1 MLFVLAMNLNLI
13 LIHTSGVINNNVH
26 YIIPSPNVPCPEES
40 CLTLSTLAANGSY
53 NDMDTTIIFLD
64 GNHTLD
70 SGLTISNIHHSLTLL
85 TNGTVAIS
93 CSDGAY
99 LDFYDI
105 TQLQINGIEF
115 IGCSCNIELVG
126 QLTLENCRFYGES
139 NYSALELFQT
149 NTSIVQS
156 SFVSN
161 TAGTYQS
168 DMGVLAYM
176 RNNSYNFLRGYRTN
190 ISSTS
195 AEVGGALIVTNSTVN
210 ISNSNFENNSAKVG
224 GAIFIELGSYLS
236 ICNCTFVSNSAT
248 GCYSS
253 PYNYSYYYYYIDGS
267 CLGGAL
273 FVDNGCSVIAHNSTF
288 IDNSAGYSG
297 GAIALFQDS
306 EVFLGGSQNV
316 FSGNRGGTLGGA
328 ISAFD
333 RSRITID
340 SSCYSNNTGRYGGV
354 IYMDGHAS
362 ITVSNCSFDDNEAS
376 YDGGVIF
383 AYYGSNFTVG
393 DSSFENNEAGSSG
406 GVIFA
411 YYGSNF
417 TVGDSSFENNEAGS
431 SGGVIFA
438 LYSSSI
444 TVDNSL
450 FNNNTAHFNAGVM
463 DVFGNITV
471 GNSSFENNEAGNIGG
486 VMYAYSSSSIT
497 VGNSSFENNEAG
509 SSGGVVYASSSS
521 SITVGNSS
529 FENNEAGSSGGVVY
543 ASSSSSITVG
553 NSSFEN
559 NEAGSSGGVVYASSS
574 SSITVGN
581 SSFEKNEAGSSG
593 GVVYASSSS
602 SITVG
607 NSSFENNE
615 AGSSGGVV
623 YASSSSSITMGN
635 SSFENNEAGRSGGVV
650 YASSSSSI
658 TMGNSSFEN
667 NEAGS
672 SGGVVYASSSSSI
685 TMGNSSFENNEAGS
699 SGGVVYAS
707 SNSSITVDNSLFN
720 NNTAHIDAGVMD
732 VSGSSSITVGNSL
745 FNNNTAHIDA
755 GVMDVSGSSS
765 ITVGNSLF
773 NNNTAHIDA
782 GVMYLSGS
790 SSSSITVCNSYF
802 DNNEA
807 GNSGGVVYASGYSG
821 SITVDNSLFNNN
833 TAHFDAGVMYL
844 SGSSSSSITVCNSY
858 FDNNEAGRNG
868 GVMFYYSNDNNSDVI
883 MENTTF
889 HGNAASYY
897 GGVLY
902 YHTIDSVQVSLCA
915 FLYNSANEGGAVYV
929 HNAMFTD
936 LDSSYYGN
944 MASSG
949 GAIALLEGYVSVRAS
964 RFMKNTAKSSGGV
977 LYSSLHDFVQVVDL
991 ESSCFINNSA
1001 NSGGAIAAFST
1012 ARITVTESIFTYN
1025 NAVRGGAV
1033 YLLTRNNFTVNCS
1046 NFTHNLGQSDGGMIF
1061 SENQNKLNFI
1071 DSEVN
1076 YNRAGSNGGAVTLLF
1091 LSELNITG
1099 GNSFTG
1105 NQARSGGVAYTRE
1118 SSINI
1123 QSQTLSMAN
1132 NTAVE
1137 TGGAVHLSAANLFF
1151 LEGYNKLVQNQAQ
1164 RGAALYATNSVV
1176 EAFNDSLIMANNT
1189 ARDTGGAVYLSK
1201 ANLSIQCG
1209 FNEFS
1214 GNEAGTGGAVH
1225 LGESHLTIS
1234 GDYVVLFN
1242 NEAGD
1247 GGAVFSSESKLVI
1260 NSNGQT
1266 KIYANSAAHH
1276 GGGLYLTRSELRVSG
1291 ESSNI
1296 TRNTASNQGGGI
1308 LVSNSSI
1315 IIEGTIHL
1323 VSNEAENGGG
1333 ISLEKNAKLCGAM
1346 AGHTDI
1352 INFVN
1357 NRASHYGGALYI
1369 NDETNPDI
1377 CRAVSL
1383 QDATLSTACFLKS
1396 VYIKVT
1402 GNFAN
1407 ISGSNLFGGL
1417 LDRCTVYNEISMEYQ
1432 TKYNEPGIINFL
1444 NSSNIDETQ
1453 LFNTVTSHPVRL
1465 CFCRGNQPDCNY
1477 QPESIQANRGHTF
1490 SINLIAYNHIHYP
1503 VNASI
1508 QCSLNS
1514 SAGGLGEGEK
1524 FQNIKSACT
1533 ELKYNLFT
1541 PYNYE
1546 ELTFSAVRDPCN
1558 ETSVRTVA
1566 IEIICSC
1573 PVGFQ
1578 ISSNNDTT
1586 CDCSCHQ
1593 LLQSYQNT
1601 ECNPTT
1607 ESIIR
1612 RENFWISYINYT
1624 GSNYSSGYVI
1634 YSHCPFDYCYTPD
1647 KEVSVNLNLP
1657 NGSDAQCNSNRM
1669 GTLCG
1674 TCKSGL
1680 SVSLGSSICVRCPKY
1695 WPGLLVTIVIAFI
1708 LLGIGLVAFLLL
1720 LNLTVAIG
1728 TLNALIFYAN
1738 IVAANKS
1745 ILFPSGVSF
1754 ASVFVSWLNFDLG
1767 IDVCFFDRMDM
1778 YVKTWLQLAFPVY
1791 IIILV
1796 VVIVQLSYYFDAFGR
1811 YIGKKD
1817 PVATLATL
1825 ILLSYTKLLQT
1836 IITAFSTATLA
1847 YPDGSKKILW
1857 LPDATIGF
1865 FTSKHAVLFFTAV
1878 LVLLAGL
1885 VYTVLLFS
1893 WQWFLY
1899 CPRKRVK
1906 WIINQKLSSFMEVYH
1921 IPYVPKHRYWTG
1933 LLLLARVGVY
1943 LVSAFNPSGDP
1954 RVTLLATTFVIICL
1968 IVYIATFSVR
1978 IYKNRYINIMETL
1991 TYFNIMALSI
2001 FSWYTVDADTN
2012 QTILTNMS
2020 VGVTFIQL
2028 AAIIVYHA
2036 YKHANQKMF
2045 TAIKRGAIYIK
2056 VKQTLKQ
2063 MKKNAVSVNEKPP
2076 ADEDIYRFH
2085 ELLDII
2091 GEPVT
2096 NDYNIPQVEQNAEPT
2111 QSVVELPKPV
2121 QASSTPSS
2129 HVTEE
2134 GPELQKPHQI
2144 ENCSDTK
2151 PAKPVASEMAQSDD
2165 KDQSSQEG
2173 LKEGIGSY
2181 SITVKAEVHN

>member
-1 MLFVLAMNLNLI
+1 MF
-13 LIHTSGVINNNVH
+13 GNNVH
-26 YIIPSPNVPCPEES
+26 YIIPSPNVQCPEES
-40 CLTLSTLAANGSY
+40 CLTLITLATNSSRFF
-53 NDMDTTIIFLD
+53 DTDTTIVFLE

-70 SGLTISNIHHSLTLL
+70 SELIVSDISGSLMLL
-85 TNGTVAIS
+85 TNGTVAIF
-93 CSDGAY
+93 CSDGAN
-99 LDFYDI
+99 LNFYNI
-105 TQLQINGIEF
+105 TQLQLGGIEF
-115 IGCSCNIELVG
+115 SECSCNVELVG
-126 QLTLENCRFYGES
+126 QFALEDSTFFGAS
-139 NYSALELFQT
+139 NNSALQLVQT
-149 NTSIVQS
+149 YTTIIRS
-156 SFVSN
+156 SFISN
-161 TAGTYQS
+161 TAGTYKS
-168 DMGVLAYM
+168 NVGVLAYL
-176 RNNSYNFLRGYRTN
+176 RNNLYKLNVPYGYQPN
-190 ISSTS
+190 ITH
-195 AEVGGALIVTNSTVN
+195 ARVGGALIVTNSTVN
-210 ISNSNFENNSAKVG
+210 ITTSNFESNSAKVG
-224 GAIFIELGSYLS
+224 GAIFVELGSNLG
-236 ICNCTFVSNSAT
+236 ICNCTFVSNSVT
-248 GCYSS
+248 DCYSS
-253 PYNYSYYYYYIDGS
+253 TYYSYYYYYYLDGS

-273 FVDNGCSVIAHNSTF
+273 FLDNGCSVTVHNSTF
-288 IDNSAGYSG
+288 KDNSAGYSG

-306 EVFLGGSQNV
+306 EALLGNGQNV
-316 FSGNRGGTLGGA
+316 FTGNRGGTLGGA
-328 ISAFD
+328 ISAFNG
-333 RSRITID
+333 SRITID
-340 SSCYSNNTGRYGGV
+340 SSCCSNNMARYGGV
-354 IYMDGHAS
+354 IYMDRYAS
-362 ITVSNCSFDDNEAS
+362 ITVCN
-376 YDGGVIF
+376 
-383 AYYGSNFTVG
+383 
-393 DSSFENNEAGSSG
+393 SSFENNEAGSR
-406 GVIFA
+406 
-411 YYGSNF
+411 
-417 TVGDSSFENNEAGS
+417 
-431 SGGVIFA
+431 
-438 LYSSSI
+438 
-444 TVDNSL
+444 
-450 FNNNTAHFNAGVM
+450 
-463 DVFGNITV
+463 
-471 GNSSFENNEAGNIGG
+471 GG
-486 VMYAYSSSSIT
+486 VMYASSSSSIT
-497 VGNSSFENNEAG
+497 VGNSSFVNNEADNSGGVVYVSFSSSITVGNSFFVNNEVG

-521 SITVGNSS
+521 SITVYESSFENNEADSSGGVMYASYGSSITVGDSS
-529 FENNEAGSSGGVVY
+529 FENNEAGRSGGIVY
-543 ASSSSSITVG
+543 ASSGSSITVG
-553 NSSFEN
+553 DSSFEN
-559 NEAGSSGGVVYASSS
+559 NEAGRSGGVMYAYRIRKSITVDNSLFNNNTAHFDAAVMYISGSSS
-574 SSITVGN
+574 SNI
-581 SSFEKNEAGSSG
+581 
-593 GVVYASSSS
+593 
-602 SITVG
+602 I
-607 NSSFENNE
+607 
-615 AGSSGGVV
+615 
-623 YASSSSSITMGN
+623 MGN

-658 TMGNSSFEN
+658 TVGDSS
-667 NEAGS
+667 
-672 SGGVVYASSSSSI
+672 
-685 TMGNSSFENNEAGS
+685 
-699 SGGVVYAS
+699 
-707 SNSSITVDNSLFN
+707 
-720 NNTAHIDAGVMD
+720 
-732 VSGSSSITVGNSL
+732 
-745 FNNNTAHIDA
+745 
-755 GVMDVSGSSS
+755 
-765 ITVGNSLF
+765 
-773 NNNTAHIDA
+773 
-782 GVMYLSGS
+782 
-790 SSSSITVCNSYF
+790 
-802 DNNEA
+802 
-807 GNSGGVVYASGYSG
+807 
-821 SITVDNSLFNNN
+821 
-833 TAHFDAGVMYL
+833 
-844 SGSSSSSITVCNSY
+844 

-868 GVMFYYSNDNNSDVI
+868 GVMCYYYSVHVI

-889 HGNAASYY
+889 HGNAAGYY

-902 YHTIDSVQVSLCA
+902 YHSTDRVQVSIISLCV
-915 FLYNSANEGGAVYV
+915 FLYNSANEGGAVYIR
-929 HNAMFTD
+929 NATFTD
-936 LDSSYYGN
+936 RDSLYYGN
-944 MASSG
+944 VASSG

-964 RFMKNTAKSSGGV
+964 RFMKNTARSSGGV

-1012 ARITVTESIFTYN
+1012 ARITVTESIFIYN

-1033 YLLTRNNFTVNCS
+1033 YLLTRNNFTVISS
-1046 NFTHNLGQSDGGMIF
+1046 NFMHNLGQSDGGMIF

-1123 QSQTLSMAN
+1123 HSQTLIMAN
-1132 NTAVE
+1132 NRAVE

-1164 RGAALYATNSVV
+1164 SGAALYATNSIV

-1201 ANLSIQCG
+1201 ANFSIQCG
-1209 FNEFS
+1209 FNQFS
-1214 GNEAGTGGAVH
+1214 GNEARSGGAVH

-1247 GGAVFSSESKLVI
+1247 GGAVFVSESKLVI
-1260 NSNGQT
+1260 NSNGQA

-1315 IIEGTIHL
+1315 IIEGAIHL

-1369 NDETNPDI
+1369 NDKTNPDI

-1383 QDATLSTACFLKS
+1383 QDATLLTACFSKS

-1407 ISGSNLFGGL
+1407 LSGSNLFGGL
-1417 LDRCTVYNEISMEYQ
+1417 LDRCTVYSEVSMEYQ
-1432 TKYNEPGIINFL
+1432 TKFNEPGIINFL

-1477 QPESIQANRGHTF
+1477 QPESIQANRGNIF

-1524 FQNIKSACT
+1524 FQNIKNACT

-1541 PYNYE
+1541 PNNYE
-1546 ELTFSAVRDPCN
+1546 ELTFSAVRAPCN
-1558 ETSVRTVA
+1558 KTSVRTVA

-1578 ISSNNDTT
+1578 ISSNNDTM
-1586 CDCSCHQ
+1586 CDCTCHP

-1607 ESIIR
+1607 RLIIR

-1624 GSNYSSGYVI
+1624 RSYSSGYVI

-1695 WPGLLVTIVIAFI
+1695 WPGLLVTIVVAFI

-1728 TLNALIFYAN
+1728 TLNAIIFYAN

-1745 ILFPSGVSF
+1745 VLFPSGVSF

-1767 IDVCFFDRMDM
+1767 IDVCFFDGMDT

-1796 VVIVQLSYYFDAFGR
+1796 VVIVQLSYHFDAFGR

-1865 FTSKHAVLFFTAV
+1865 FTSKHAVLFFTTV

-1885 VYTVLLFS
+1885 IYTFLLFS

-1921 IPYVPKHRYWTG
+1921 IPHVPKHRYWTG

-1954 RVTLLATTFVIICL
+1954 RVTLLATTFVISCL

-2028 AAIIVYHA
+2028 VVIIVYHA

-2056 VKQTLKQ
+2056 VEQTLKQ
-2063 MKKNAVSVNEKPP
+2063 KKKNAVSVNEKPP
-2076 ADEDIYRFH
+2076 TDEDIYRFH

-2096 NDYNIPQVEQNAEPT
+2096 NDYNISQVEHNTKPT

-2121 QASSTPSS
+2121 QASSTPSPADI
-2129 HVTEE
+2129 TEE
-2134 GPELQKPHQI
+2134 DPELQKPHQI
-2144 ENCSDTK
+2144 ENYSDTK
-2151 PAKPVASEMAQSDD
+2151 PAKPVAMEMAQSYD

-2173 LKEGIGSY
+2173 LKEGIGSH
-2181 SITVKAEVHN
+2181 SITVKADIHDH

>member
-1 MLFVLAMNLNLI
+1 MLFVLVMNLNLI
-13 LIHTSGVINNNVH
+13 LIQTTGMFGNTVH
-26 YIIPSPNVPCPEES
+26 YIIPSPNDQCPEES
-40 CLTLSTLAANGSY
+40 CFTLSTLADISSY
-53 NDMDTTIIFLD
+53 IDTDTTIIFLD
-64 GNHTLD
+64 GNYILD
-70 SGLTISNIHHSLTLL
+70 PGLNISNIHHSLTLL
-85 TNGTVAIS
+85 TSGTVAIS
-93 CSDGAY
+93 CSDRANF
-99 LDFYDI
+99 DFYDI

-139 NYSALELFQT
+139 SYSALELVQT

-161 TAGTYQS
+161 TAGTYRS
-168 DMGVLAYM
+168 DVRVLAFM
-176 RNNSYNFLRGYRTN
+176 RSNSYNFPYGYQPN
-190 ISSTS
+190 IRSTS
-195 AEVGGALIVTNSTVN
+195 ARVGGALIVANSTVN

-224 GAIFIELGSYLS
+224 GAIFTELGSNLN

-248 GCYSS
+248 GCYSIRS
-253 PYNYSYYYYYIDGS
+253 TYHSYYYYYYSNIDGS
-267 CLGGAL
+267 CLGGAI
-273 FVDNGCSVIAHNSTF
+273 FIDNGCSVTAHNSTF
-288 IDNSAGYSG
+288 VDNSAGYSG

-306 EVFLGGSQNV
+306 EALLGNGQNV

-340 SSCYSNNTGRYGGV
+340 SSCCSNNMARYGGV
-354 IYMDGHAS
+354 IYIDRYA
-362 ITVSNCSFDDNEAS
+362 
-376 YDGGVIF
+376 
-383 AYYGSNFTVG
+383 
-393 DSSFENNEAGSSG
+393 
-406 GVIFA
+406 
-411 YYGSNF
+411 
-417 TVGDSSFENNEAGS
+417 
-431 SGGVIFA
+431 
-438 LYSSSI
+438 SI
-444 TVDNSL
+444 TVDNSS
-450 FNNNTAHFNAGVM
+450 FDNN
-463 DVFGNITV
+463 D
-471 GNSSFENNEAGNIGG
+471 
-486 VMYAYSSSSIT
+486 
-497 VGNSSFENNEAG
+497 AG

-529 FENNEAGSSGGVVY
+529 FDNNDAGSSGGVVY

-553 NSSFEN
+553 NSSFDN
-559 NEAGSSGGVVYASSS
+559 NDAGSSGGVVYASSS
-574 SSITVGN
+574 SSITVDN
-581 SSFEKNEAGSSG
+581 SSFDNNDAGSSG
-593 GVVYASSSS
+593 GVVYASFSS

-615 AGSSGGVV
+615 AGSRGGVI
-623 YASSSSSITMGN
+623 YA
-635 SSFENNEAGRSGGVV
+635 
-650 YASSSSSI
+650 Y
-658 TMGNSSFEN
+658 
-667 NEAGS
+667 
-672 SGGVVYASSSSSI
+672 Y
-685 TMGNSSFENNEAGS
+685 
-699 SGGVVYAS
+699 S
-707 SNSSITVDNSLFN
+707 SN
-720 NNTAHIDAGVMD
+720 
-732 VSGSSSITVGNSL
+732 ITVG
-745 FNNNTAHIDA
+745 D
-755 GVMDVSGSSS
+755 SS
-765 ITVGNSLF
+765 
-773 NNNTAHIDA
+773 
-782 GVMYLSGS
+782 
-790 SSSSITVCNSYF
+790 F

-807 GNSGGVVYASGYSG
+807 GSTGGVVYARFSR

-833 TAHFDAGVMYL
+833 TAHFDAGVMYI
-844 SGSSSSSITVCNSY
+844 SGSSSSNITVGNSSFDNNEAGRSGGVVYAYSSSITVDNSLFNNNTAHFDAGVMY
-858 FDNNEAGRNG
+858 TSGSNSNNITVGNSSFDNNEAGRNG
-868 GVMFYYSNDNNSDVI
+868 GVVYASSSSSITMGDSSFENNEAGISGGVVYASFSSSITMGNSSFDNNEAGRNGGVVYAYNSSSITMGNSSFDNNEAGNSGGVVCYYYSVHVI

-889 HGNAASYY
+889 QGNAAGYY

-902 YHTIDSVQVSLCA
+902 INRVQVSIISLCA
-915 FLYNSANEGGAVYV
+915 FLYNSANEGGAVYIRI
-929 HNAMFTD
+929 AMFTD
-936 LDSSYYGN
+936 LDNSYYGN

-949 GAIALLEGYVSVRAS
+949 GAITLLEGYVSVRAS
-964 RFMKNTAKSSGGV
+964 RFMKNTARSSGGV
-977 LYSSLHDFVQVVDL
+977 LYSPLHDFIQVVDL

-1105 NQARSGGVAYTRE
+1105 NQARSGGVAYTCE

-1123 QSQTLSMAN
+1123 HSQTLTMAN

-1164 RGAALYATNSVV
+1164 SGAALYATNSIV

-1189 ARDTGGAVYLSK
+1189 ARDAGGAVYLSK
-1201 ANLSIQCG
+1201 ANFSIQCG

-1214 GNEAGTGGAVH
+1214 GNKAGTGGAIH

-1247 GGAVFSSESKLVI
+1247 GGAVFISESKLVI
-1260 NSNGQT
+1260 NSNGQA

-1276 GGGLYLTRSELRVSG
+1276 GGGLYLTRSELRVTG

-1296 TRNTASNQGGGI
+1296 TRNSASNQGGGI

-1323 VSNEAENGGG
+1323 VNNEAESGGG

-1346 AGHTDI
+1346 TGHTDI

-1383 QDATLSTACFLKS
+1383 QNATLSTVCFSKS

-1417 LDRCTVYNEISMEYQ
+1417 LDRCTVYSEVSMEYQ
-1432 TKYNEPGIINFL
+1432 TKLNFNEPGIINFL
-1444 NSSNIDETQ
+1444 NSSNINESQ

-1465 CFCRGNQPDCNY
+1465 CFCRDNQPDCNY
-1477 QPESIQANRGHTF
+1477 QPEPIQANRGNIF

-1524 FQNIKSACT
+1524 FQNIKNACT

-1541 PYNYE
+1541 PNDYE

-1558 ETSVRTVA
+1558 ETSARTVA
-1566 IEIICSC
+1566 IKIICSC

-1586 CDCSCHQ
+1586 CDCTCHQ

-1607 ESIIR
+1607 K
-1612 RENFWISYINYT
+1612 SYINYT
-1624 GSNYSSGYVI
+1624 RSNSSGYVI

-1728 TLNALIFYAN
+1728 TLNAVIFYAN

-1745 ILFPSGVSF
+1745 VLFPSGVSF

-1767 IDVCFFDRMDM
+1767 IDVCFFDGMDL

-1796 VVIVQLSYYFDAFGR
+1796 VVIVQLSYHFDAFGH

-1954 RVTLLATTFVIICL
+1954 RVTLLATTFVISCL

-2056 VKQTLKQ
+2056 LEQTLKQ
-2063 MKKNAVSVNEKPP
+2063 KKKNAVSANEKPP

-2096 NDYNIPQVEQNAEPT
+2096 NDYNISQVEQNIEPT

-2121 QASSTPSS
+2121 QASSTPSPS
-2129 HVTEE
+2129 DVTEE
-2134 GPELQKPHQI
+2134 DPELQKPHQI
-2144 ENCSDTK
+2144 ENYADTK
-2151 PAKPVASEMAQSDD
+2151 PAKPVALEMAQSDD

-2173 LKEGIGSY
+2173 LKEGIGSH
-2181 SITVKAEVHN
+2181 SITVKAEIHDH